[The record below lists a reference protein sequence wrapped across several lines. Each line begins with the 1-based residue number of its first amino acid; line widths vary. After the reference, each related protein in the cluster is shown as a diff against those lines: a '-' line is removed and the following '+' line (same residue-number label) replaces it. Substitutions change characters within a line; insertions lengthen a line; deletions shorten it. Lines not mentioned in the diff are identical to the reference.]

1 MVNSQAILFK
11 YKSNIL
17 SWICTFVLM
26 HSSTMIH
33 MLTCTWVSCLNASS
47 SRHTETKRKLSLA
60 DIPLPLLFY
69 QGQNDYIP
77 SGGSEIS
84 LGCRCPAAHTWCVG
98 AARPFPAIA
107 LHPAREGAGGAT
119 NPSGKATACI
129 LTAGCVCRFS
139 SCAVELS
146 WTSFTFSHSSSSTHR
161 SVERSFRSWSQSG
174 WGGTPCSV
182 DKLLRRSGARHRP
195 CPEGACKRSS
205 PAELLLSLTGKA
217 GGGPCSVRRDVA
229 LRGRVYR
236 RAACVGVCQRGLN
249 PPLRSYPPAAPLPLP
264 PPPPRVSPELPL
276 GASRPNSR
284 SSCSGGARGRSRI
297 PSHAPGPAQG
307 ERSVGEAACSCP
319 QERRALRPSCKVCRG
334 NSALIR
340 NSTSSCGAKSASRAL
355 VSCTEMGK
363 SEVYGHLESRGIA
376 LQKSPGPF
384 ACTLNRTEDLLMN
397 LSLYSLALRWKF
409 YSLNNNVIFNLWM
422 YVVVVLLSVR

>member
-1 MVNSQAILFK
+1 MWGNETIFSWDECIGRGQSTVFKWLWESVCRWCMIFYALKLPGAVVNSQAILFK

-84 LGCRCPAAHTWCVG
+84 LGCRCPAAQTWCVG

-161 SVERSFRSWSQSG
+161 SAERSFRSWSQSG

-182 DKLLRRSGARHRP
+182 DKLLRRSGARHGHALRARATARAPQSSFSASQGRLAAGPAPFGGTWHLGAVFTAEPPVWGSASGASTPHFVPTHPRP
-195 CPEGACKRSS
+195 RSLCRPLHLVFPRSS
-205 PAELLLSLTGKA
+205 RSEPLGPTHVVPAAEARGAEA
-217 GGGPCSVRRDVA
+217 GSRHTPPAPRRGSGLWGRRPAAVRRNVGLFD
-229 LRGRVYR
+229 R
-236 RAACVGVCQRGLN
+236 RAKSVGGIQRWFETV
-249 PPLRSYPPAAPLPLP
+249 RAA
-264 PPPPRVSPELPL
+264 
-276 GASRPNSR
+276 A
-284 SSCSGGARGRSRI
+284 GRS
-297 PSHAPGPAQG
+297 PPHAP
-307 ERSVGEAACSCP
+307 S
-319 QERRALRPSCKVCRG
+319 
-334 NSALIR
+334 
-340 NSTSSCGAKSASRAL
+340 
-355 VSCTEMGK
+355 
-363 SEVYGHLESRGIA
+363 
-376 LQKSPGPF
+376 
-384 ACTLNRTEDLLMN
+384 
-397 LSLYSLALRWKF
+397 
-409 YSLNNNVIFNLWM
+409 
-422 YVVVVLLSVR
+422 